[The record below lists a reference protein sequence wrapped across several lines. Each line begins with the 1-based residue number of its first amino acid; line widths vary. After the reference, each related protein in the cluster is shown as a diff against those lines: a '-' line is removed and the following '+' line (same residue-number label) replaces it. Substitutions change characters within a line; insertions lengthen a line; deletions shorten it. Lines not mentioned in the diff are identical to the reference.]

1 MPKIKTVKLFQT
13 NKLTGA
19 VFDVNR
25 ALNYLN
31 NWIHVSILTVD
42 FQFGGR
48 WSGSVDTIVGHTSV
62 LTCVRPVNISDCQI
76 VTIVDARRSQSWICC
91 DVQSLSILC
100 PRNIRWWVSFNFTAK
115 TNILSFHCGKAFGI
129 LGELRCNWK
138 G

>member
-31 NWIHVSILTVD
+31 NSIHVSILTVD

-48 WSGSVDTIVGHTSV
+48 
-62 LTCVRPVNISDCQI
+62 
-76 VTIVDARRSQSWICC
+76 
-91 DVQSLSILC
+91 
-100 PRNIRWWVSFNFTAK
+100 
-115 TNILSFHCGKAFGI
+115 
-129 LGELRCNWK
+129 
-138 G
+138 